1 MRPMKKKFKESE
13 IMVAFTQYQV
23 ARSLQILVKMLF
35 DWNGEELFYKA
46 PDNILHYLEEVRLHG
61 VRAKVILEKAGFTF
75 KKGTMEAI

>member
-23 ARSLQILVKMLF
+23 ARSLNILVKMLF
-35 DWNGEELFYKA
+35 DWNGEELFYKT
-46 PDNILHYLEEVRLHG
+46 PDNILDYLEEVRLHG